1 MRYASYKIN
10 DVSAESGIS
19 SVWILLVH
27 LKKIFE
33 PYLSFFRFSMM
44 ILSNTFILCTS
55 AALSTV
61 IGEVTNYMM
70 HRIFNTNIQYSND
83 SFVLKSDDNSVH

>member
-1 MRYASYKIN
+1 MDSTGEKFI
-10 DVSAESGIS
+10 
-19 SVWILLVH
+19 
-27 LKKIFE
+27 LKKSLNLFS
-33 PYLSFFRFSMM
+33 LFFQ
-44 ILSNTFILCTS
+44 ILDDDFITFILCIS

-61 IGEVTNYMM
+61 IGEATNYMM